1 MSSMGVDWLAV
12 YRKKKKKLAWAYSVG
27 RKQLI
32 FRLLWGD
39 LDETEDRSLLHS
51 ILITLM

>member
-12 YRKKKKKLAWAYSVG
+12 YREKKKLAWAYSVG

-32 FRLLWGD
+32 FSLLWGD